1 MKRII
6 LASGSPRRKE
16 ILEKSGLVFEVIPSK
31 YEENMSDAIPPMELA
46 KKLSLGKASDVAD
59 SQEGAVVIGADTFIA
74 FEGKVLGKPINENDA
89 KEMLKRMS
97 GKSHSV
103 ITGFTIIDTD
113 SKQTLSHAVETKVY
127 FKKLTNEE
135 IDSYVS
141 TGEPLDKAG
150 SYAIQGLGAIL
161 VEKIEGDYFNVM
173 GLPLNSL
180 VEKLKEF
187 DIFVLK

>member
-1 MKRII
+1 
-6 LASGSPRRKE
+6 
-16 ILEKSGLVFEVIPSK
+16 
-31 YEENMSDAIPPMELA
+31 MSDAIPPMELA